1 MAARMVREM
10 LAQVATPG
18 QRPAH
23 VVLDT
28 ELILRDSA

>member
-1 MAARMVREM
+1 M

-18 QRPAH
+18 QGPTH